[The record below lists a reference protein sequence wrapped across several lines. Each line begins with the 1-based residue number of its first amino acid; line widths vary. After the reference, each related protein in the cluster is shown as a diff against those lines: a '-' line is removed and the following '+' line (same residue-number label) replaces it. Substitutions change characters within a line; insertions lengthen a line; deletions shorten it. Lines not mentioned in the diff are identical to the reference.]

1 MFQSIQ
7 ELLIKSLEI
16 YNQINKRKGQI
27 AVLID
32 PDKCANK
39 YKLFELLK
47 RAKFAN
53 IDFLFVG
60 GSTVSQHDF
69 TEAVEFIKKNSS
81 IPLVIF
87 PGASH
92 QISNDADAL
101 LYLSL
106 ISGRNPDFLIG
117 HHVQSA
123 QEVFEMDVE
132 VIPTAYI
139 LIDGGS
145 ASSVAYVSQTTPIP
159 SDHHSIIMNTA
170 KAGIL
175 QGKQLIYLDAG
186 SGAKYPVP
194 SEVISRLQELNQPVI
209 VGGGIRTREVI
220 EELHDSGANVI
231 VIGNQLEENIDF
243 LLEIQDFIKT
253 NVTN

>member
-1 MFQSIQ
+1 MKESI
-7 ELLIKSLEI
+7 EI
-16 YNQINKRKGQI
+16 YNSIASRKGQI

-32 PDKCANK
+32 PDKCSDK
-39 YKLFELLK
+39 TKLSELLK

-53 IDFLFVG
+53 VDFLFVG

-69 TEAVEFIKKNSS
+69 IEAIEFIKQSSS

-92 QISNDADAL
+92 QISNEADAL

-123 QEVFEMDVE
+123 QEVFEMDIE

-145 ASSVAYVSQTTPIP
+145 TSSVAYVSQTTPIP

-170 KAGIL
+170 KAGVL
-175 QGKQLIYLDAG
+175 QGKKLIYLDAG
-186 SGAKYPVP
+186 SGAKKPIP
-194 SEVISRLQELNQPVI
+194 SQVISHLQELNKPII
-209 VGGGIRTREVI
+209 VGGGIKTREKI
-220 EELHDSGANVI
+220 ESLKESGTNVI
-231 VIGNQLEENIDF
+231 VIGNQLEENIEF
-243 LLEIQDFIKT
+243 LLEIEDYIKT
-253 NVTN
+253 NP

>member
-1 MFQSIQ
+1 LKESI
-7 ELLIKSLEI
+7 EI
-16 YNQINKRKGQI
+16 YNSIASRKGQI

-32 PDKCANK
+32 PDKCSDK
-39 YKLFELLK
+39 TKLSELLK

-53 IDFLFVG
+53 VDFLFVG

-69 TEAVEFIKKNSS
+69 IESIEFIKQSSS

-92 QISNDADAL
+92 QISNEADAL

-123 QEVFEMDVE
+123 QEVFEMDIE

-145 ASSVAYVSQTTPIP
+145 TSSVAYVSQTTPIP

-170 KAGIL
+170 KAGVL
-175 QGKQLIYLDAG
+175 QGKKLIYLDAG
-186 SGAKYPVP
+186 SGAKKPIP
-194 SEVISRLQELNQPVI
+194 SQVISRLQELNKPVI
-209 VGGGIRTREVI
+209 VGGGIKTREKI
-220 EELHDSGANVI
+220 ESLKESGANVI
-231 VIGNQLEENIDF
+231 VIGNQLEENIEF
-243 LLEIQDFIKT
+243 LLEIEDYIKT
-253 NVTN
+253 TP

>member
-1 MFQSIQ
+1 MKESI
-7 ELLIKSLEI
+7 EI
-16 YNQINKRKGQI
+16 YNSIASRKGQI

-32 PDKCANK
+32 PDKCSDK
-39 YKLFELLK
+39 TKLSELLK

-53 IDFLFVG
+53 VDFLFVG

-69 TEAVEFIKKNSS
+69 IESIEFIKQSSS

-92 QISNDADAL
+92 QISNEADAL

-123 QEVFEMDVE
+123 QEVFEMDIE

-145 ASSVAYVSQTTPIP
+145 TSSVAYVSQTTPIP

-170 KAGIL
+170 KAGVL
-175 QGKQLIYLDAG
+175 QGKKLIYLDAG
-186 SGAKYPVP
+186 SGAKKPIP
-194 SEVISRLQELNQPVI
+194 SQVISRLQELNKPVI
-209 VGGGIRTREVI
+209 VGGGIKTREKI
-220 EELHDSGANVI
+220 ESLKESGANVI
-231 VIGNQLEENIDF
+231 VIGNQLEENIEF
-243 LLEIQDFIKT
+243 LLEIEDYIKT
-253 NVTN
+253 TP

>member
-1 MFQSIQ
+1 MKESI
-7 ELLIKSLEI
+7 EI
-16 YNQINKRKGQI
+16 YNSIASRKGQI

-32 PDKCANK
+32 PDKCSDK
-39 YKLFELLK
+39 TKLSELLK

-53 IDFLFVG
+53 VDFLFVG

-69 TEAVEFIKKNSS
+69 IESIEFIKQSSS

-92 QISNDADAL
+92 QISNEADAL

-123 QEVFEMDVE
+123 QEVFEMDIE

-139 LIDGGS
+139 LIDGG
-145 ASSVAYVSQTTPIP
+145 
-159 SDHHSIIMNTA
+159 
-170 KAGIL
+170 
-175 QGKQLIYLDAG
+175 
-186 SGAKYPVP
+186 
-194 SEVISRLQELNQPVI
+194 
-209 VGGGIRTREVI
+209 
-220 EELHDSGANVI
+220 
-231 VIGNQLEENIDF
+231 
-243 LLEIQDFIKT
+243 
-253 NVTN
+253 